1 MAKARKMWVFSPPKQ
16 PKPKVPD
23 AVKANVEAK
32 ANDLIETVLKPNHIK
47 SLSGDERFNYIVDIY
62 SKWYR
67 SYFYFCAKYACP
79 GPNAI
84 SPFFETKFARLEYV
98 GHERFNLSYMR
109 HTGQWWEMGIY
120 TELSLDESLD
130 AIRDEPHFLP

>member
-1 MAKARKMWVFSPPKQ
+1 MAKRRKMWVFSPPKQ
-16 PKPKVPD
+16 PRPKVPD

-32 ANDLIETVLKPNHIK
+32 ANNLIETVLKPNHVK
-47 SLSGDERFNYIVDIY
+47 PASEDERFNYIVDIY

-67 SYFYFCAKYACP
+67 NYFYFCAKYACP

-84 SPFFETKFARLEYV
+84 SPFFEAKFARLEYISN
-98 GHERFNLSYMR
+98 GHFNLSYMR
-109 HTGQWWEMGIY
+109 HTGQWWEIY
-120 TELSLDESLD
+120 TELSVEECLA

>member
-1 MAKARKMWVFSPPKQ
+1 MAKGRKMWVFSLPKQ

-23 AVKANVEAK
+23 AVKTNMEAK

-47 SLSGDERFNYIVDIY
+47 PPSGDERFNYIVDIY

-98 GHERFNLSYMR
+98 DNECFNLSYMR
-109 HTGQWWEMGIY
+109 HTGQWWEIY